1 VQIGVEITEI
11 YWDRNI
17 LRKEEDDY
25 NYVFGNFL

>member
-25 NYVFGNFL
+25 NYVFENFL